1 MHKVFGFSQMNSDG
15 RNQHHVLRC
24 GRGLRALFY
33 SHGSLAMKCAPRA
46 GCRLEGFGVAISLLF
61 AIFVLALANS
71 RRSVWG
77 LSGSKRIP
85 WEKWDGVDFQLNR
98 IELFFTQCTNQSTAA
113 QVHGFPKYAHETWH
127 HGTSLRVQENP
138 CREETSPPPI
148 ERRAASESDF

>member
-1 MHKVFGFSQMNSDG
+1 MHANTTFPWPCSTTTSCDLVTAIETSQKSLPVDNFCRLIMSSISHTSRPKGKRCKCTLKCIWSFPSGFSQINSDG
-15 RNQHHVLRC
+15 RNQHHVLLC

-85 WEKWDGVDFQLNR
+85 WEKWECWL
-98 IELFFTQCTNQSTAA
+98 ST
-113 QVHGFPKYAHETWH
+113 E
-127 HGTSLRVQENP
+127 
-138 CREETSPPPI
+138 
-148 ERRAASESDF
+148 